1 LGIDNNNNNSYGKLK
16 LNPKYEVQIRG
27 LTPCE
32 YKMLRNSMQMVG
44 QRIPIIADKDGN
56 IIDGH
61 HRFKICMELGIEP
74 EFETQDFESEEQKL
88 KTIIDVNS
96 ARRHYNKW
104 ELFESV
110 MTKKPVIEA
119 EVKAEQQLKYPKAGE
134 KGLKPIPIGV
144 KDFTPIDIN
153 KIANNDCNLTLEKN
167 NHDSASNRS
176 DSNRVNK
183 LLGKMMDV
191 SHTTISTWEYVKN
204 NANEK
209 QIEDLR
215 NGKVTANKVAAHL
228 KAAEKQRQ
236 SIQQAKFINSK
247 YLLPDQATIYCGD
260 FRDPA
265 ILAKIP
271 DGSASLIL
279 LDPFYAEEYWYLYE
293 ALPPIVMAKLKPN
306 GHFVSL
312 FGDTLKRKFMN
323 ILEAD
328 GLIYNTDIS
337 IQLQG
342 PFSHDQHLHISRKK
356 KDFLWYYKGPELI
369 TNGLLQ
375 NLIPSERSDKD
386 LHKMQQSTKEAEEII
401 SRLTFPDTGDVV
413 LDLMMG
419 SGTNIKAA
427 LNCSSGRKGIGIEIN
442 QVTCE
447 KARAYI
453 TGSFLSDTG

>member
-1 LGIDNNNNNSYGKLK
+1 MNNSNNNYKEKLK
-16 LNPKYEVQIRG
+16 INPKYEVQIRA
-27 LTPCE
+27 LTSCE
-32 YKMLRNSMQMVG
+32 YNMLYKSMQKVG
-44 QRIPIIADKDGN
+44 QRIPIITDKDGN

-61 HRFKICMELGIEP
+61 HRIKICRELGIEP
-74 EFETQDFESEEQKL
+74 KFETQDFESEEQKL
-88 KTIIDVNS
+88 KTIVDVNS

-110 MTKKPVIEA
+110 MVRKSVIE
-119 EVKAEQQLKYPKAGE
+119 VQMKAEQQLKYPKTGE

-144 KDFTPIDIN
+144 KSFTPIDGDGGI
-153 KIANNDCNLTLEKN
+153 ISNNDRNLTLEKN
-167 NHDSASNRS
+167 NHNQA
-176 DSNRVNK
+176 SNRVNE

-215 NGKVTANKVAAHL
+215 NGKETANKVAAQL
-228 KAAEKQRQ
+228 KAAEKQRRA
-236 SIQQAKFINSK
+236 IQQARFINSK
-247 YLLPDQATIYCGD
+247 YPLPDQVTIYCRD

-271 DGSASLIL
+271 NNSVSLML
-279 LDPFYAEEYWYLYE
+279 LDPPYAQEYWCLYE
-293 ALPPIVMAKLKPN
+293 ALPPIAMAKLKPN

-312 FGDTLKRKFMN
+312 FGDIMKRKFMN
-323 ILEAD
+323 ILELE

-356 KDFLWYYKGPELI
+356 KDLLWYYKGPELI

-375 NLIPSERSDKD
+375 NLILSAKSEKD
-386 LHKMQQSTKEAEEII
+386 LHDWQQCTKEAEEII

-419 SGTNIKAA
+419 AGTNIKAA
-427 LNCSSGRKGIGIEIN
+427 LNCASRRKGIGIEIDHT
-442 QVTCE
+442 TCE
-447 KARAYI
+447 KARADI
-453 TGSFLSDTG
+453 AASFSKDMNQSLK